1 MAFDPFAQYNV
12 SDPYGTSPSQRL
24 SMALSNTAYQRQG
37 VNRDLNTNLF
47 DMSKAYGK
55 QTPQIEAG
63 MARRG
68 LQDSGIR
75 NKALAEAMAVYERQ
89 RTQQR
94 QATQDALM
102 QLALQDLSAYGTY
115 AGQRFESTLGGAQSQ
130 AEMAAKIREA
140 LG

>member
-115 AGQRFESTLGGAQSQ
+115 SGQRFQSTLGGAQSQ
-130 AEMAAKIREA
+130 AEMAAQIREA

>member
-47 DMSKAYGK
+47 DMSKTYGK

-63 MARRG
+63 MAGRG

-130 AEMAAKIREA
+130 AEMAAQIREA